1 MMRWDSGAYAGVSP
15 NGLTPFA
22 HQQYLT
28 LETYW
33 KTGTPVATPVW
44 CAEDHGTFYI
54 YTLRSHTPAR

>member
-1 MMRWDSGAYAGVSP
+1 VGFVILRE
-15 NGLTPFA
+15 LLLA